1 MRNPS
6 GKQPQT
12 LATKKTKWQRSIEE
26 FGCDLFAGS
35 RNPGTYP
42 AGQGQNQRG
51 FQRRRRDHCH
61 QKKTRLVSFQHKKIV
76 THEKQRMPFYTPL
89 VTRFQPTR
97 QHADSKKPLCIQ
109 WRMATLNCR
118 GSNSQSKKEQV
129 MEIMHQLNID
139 VLSCSFFSRHINQF
153 LHKRFLN

>member
-1 MRNPS
+1 MRPLCWIP
-6 GKQPQT
+6 QP
-12 LATKKTKWQRSIEE
+12 
-26 FGCDLFAGS
+26 
-35 RNPGTYP
+35 RNLPCWPRPKPTRFP
-42 AGQGQNQRG
+42 
-51 FQRRRRDHCH
+51 RRRRDHCQ
-61 QKKTRLVSFQHKKIV
+61 QKKTRLVSFQHEKIV

-97 QHADSKKPLCIQ
+97 QHADSKKNLCIQ

>member
-35 RNPGTYP
+35 RNPGPYP

-51 FQRRRRDHCH
+51 FQRRRRDHCQ

-97 QHADSKKPLCIQ
+97 QHADSKKPYVSNGAWQRLIAEVLIRNPKKNKLWRSCI
-109 WRMATLNCR
+109 N
-118 GSNSQSKKEQV
+118 
-129 MEIMHQLNID
+129 
-139 VLSCSFFSRHINQF
+139 
-153 LHKRFLN
+153 